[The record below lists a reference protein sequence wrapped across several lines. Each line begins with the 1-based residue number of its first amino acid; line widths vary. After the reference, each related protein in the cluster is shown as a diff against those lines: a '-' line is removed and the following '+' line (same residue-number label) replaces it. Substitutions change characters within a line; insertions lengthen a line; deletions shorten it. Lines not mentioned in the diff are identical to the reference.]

1 MLFGQFLTN
10 HCSLYRRGI
19 MYSSSSMSLDYSIMA
34 RLYNE
39 SIICQPIIFY
49 GNFCTANMVVFLMDQ
64 ENTTIR
70 FGEGLI

>member
-10 HCSLYRRGI
+10 HCSLYRR
-19 MYSSSSMSLDYSIMA
+19 MSLDYSIMA